1 MLPYLLASVPAP
13 RRGERPE
20 VGAADVAATC
30 RRFLSEPRARELADA
45 LGAEAEPDEPDEP
58 DDRRGLGSPGSDGLG
73 AVARAWADL
82 SAQVDDAV
90 VRARCARDHRDPA
103 PHLRHPA
110 GFRVDIVTAVAAAF
124 ETPHPSARER
134 RLDDLRWRLADELAA
149 TSPAGFAALY
159 ARAVQL
165 RLAWRRE
172 AWDADTGW
180 RVLKAS
186 LRTVED
192 AASGRSAESAD
203 PSAASAESPGPR
215 HGATLDTPERGDR
228 DG

>member
-20 VGAADVAATC
+20 VGVAEVAATC
-30 RRFLSEPRARELADA
+30 RRFLSEARARELADA
-45 LGAEAEPDEPDEP
+45 LGADGEPGEAGERDEPDEP
-58 DDRRGLGSPGSDGLG
+58 DDRPG

-82 SAQVDDAV
+82 AAQVDDAV
-90 VRARCARDHRDPA
+90 VRMRCARDHRDPA
-103 PHLRHPA
+103 PHLQHPA
-110 GFRVDIVTAVAAAF
+110 GFRVDIVAAVADAF
-124 ETPHPSARER
+124 DAPHPGARER

-149 TSPAGFAALY
+149 RSPAGFEALY

-172 AWDADTGW
+172 AWDADAGW
-180 RVLKAS
+180 SVLEAS
-186 LRTVED
+186 LRAIED
-192 AASGRSAESAD
+192 AAAGGSA
-203 PSAASAESPGPR
+203 
-215 HGATLDTPERGDR
+215 R

>member
-13 RRGERPE
+13 RLGKRPE
-20 VGAADVAATC
+20 VGVADVAATC

-45 LGAEAEPDEPDEP
+45 LGAEGEPEEP
-58 DDRRGLGSPGSDGLG
+58 DDRSGVGDLG

-90 VRARCARDHRDPA
+90 VRVRCARDHRDPT
-103 PHLRHPA
+103 PHLQHPA

-124 ETPHPSARER
+124 EAPHPSARER

-149 TSPAGFAALY
+149 TSPAGFEALY

-172 AWDADTGW
+172 AWDADAGW
-180 RVLKAS
+180 RVLEAS

-192 AASGRSAESAD
+192 AASGPSAGTAD
-203 PSAASAESPGPR
+203 PSAASVAAPGPR
-215 HGATLDTPERGDR
+215 RGATLGAAEGGDG